1 MDVDFYKVMHLIGW
15 FMAYTSLGGWVML
28 ARTQDAAKPNR
39 MLVGITHG
47 VGMLLALVGG
57 FGLMAKLGLMS
68 FPLFIIIKI
77 VLWLVVGASPAV
89 MRRMPNLAVAWWFI
103 VLGLGLVAA
112 VLGRYK
118 PFWDA
123 AGG

>member
-1 MDVDFYKVMHLIGW
+1 MDANFYKVVHLVGW
-15 FMAYTSLGGWVML
+15 LMAYAAVGGWVIL
-28 ARTQDAAKPNR
+28 ARTGDTAKPNR

-57 FGLMAKLGLMS
+57 FGLMAKLGLMA
-68 FPLFIIIKI
+68 FPFFIIVKI
-77 VLWLVVGASPAV
+77 VLWLVVGATPGV
-89 MRRMPNLAVAWWFI
+89 LRRMPNLATVWWFT
-103 VLGLGLVAA
+103 VLALGLVAA

-123 AGG
+123 ASG

>member
-1 MDVDFYKVMHLIGW
+1 MDVDIYRIMHLIGW
-15 FMAYTSLGGWVML
+15 FMVYTSLGGFVML
-28 ARTQDAAKPNR
+28 ARTSDTAKPNR

-57 FGLMAKLGLMS
+57 FGMMAKLGLMS

-89 MRRMPNLAVAWWFI
+89 MRRMPNLAVIWWFT
-103 VLGLGLVAA
+103 VLGLALVAA